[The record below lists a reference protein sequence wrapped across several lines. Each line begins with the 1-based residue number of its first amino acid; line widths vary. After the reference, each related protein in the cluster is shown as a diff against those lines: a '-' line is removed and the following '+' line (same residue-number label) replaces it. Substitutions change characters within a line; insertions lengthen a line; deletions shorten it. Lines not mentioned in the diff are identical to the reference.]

1 MIVDFV
7 IEGGKIVLPDKTVD
21 GAIAINDGKI
31 IKVGKEPSLPRADK
45 IIRIPGKLVFPGVV
59 DIHVHLRDL
68 ELSYKEDFTT
78 GTQAAVVGG
87 VTTLQDMPNTNPL
100 TNSLTALKAKK
111 EIAQKKIL
119 VDTGF
124 FSLLPEQLSEID
136 EILCEGIV
144 GFKIFPHS
152 PYSTLPLSLENL
164 KEVFTRI
171 DGKIPLAI
179 HPDLSTNGEAN
190 INEFL
195 TTHSNKQEAKAIK
208 WIGSILTK
216 RDRLHICHVS
226 AQEALHEI
234 NRLQTRGLNVSCE
247 VTPHHLFLTQGLLL
261 SKKGSIKMLPPL
273 RTKEDVQALHTALKK
288 GAIDA
293 IASDHAPHTLKE
305 KAQSFAQ
312 APPGIPGLET
322 LLSLT
327 LDYALK
333 ENIPL
338 HLLGRLLSTNPAKI
352 YGLTN
357 KGSIIEGR
365 DADLVIIDPRKKHRI
380 DASQF
385 LSKAKYS
392 PFDGFQ
398 VKVTPIMTL
407 IRGTIVCEDKEI
419 LVPPGFGKL
428 VSGAS
433 TREFK

>member
-21 GAIAINDGKI
+21 GAIAIDDGKI

-100 TNSLTALKAKK
+100 TNSCMALKAKK

-136 EILCEGIV
+136 DILYEGIV

-152 PYSTLPLSLENL
+152 PYSTLPLTLENL

-208 WIGSILTK
+208 WIGRILTK
-216 RDRLHICHVS
+216 RDRLHICHIS
-226 AQEALHEI
+226 TQEALQEI

-247 VTPHHLFLTQGLLL
+247 VTPHHLFLTQDLLL
-261 SKKGSIKMLPPL
+261 SKKGEIKMLPPL
-273 RTKEDVQALHTALKK
+273 RTKEDVLALHIALKK

-305 KAQSFAQ
+305 KTQSFAQ

-352 YGLTN
+352 YRLTN
-357 KGSIIEGR
+357 KGSIVEGR
-365 DADLVIIDPRKKHRI
+365 DADLVIIDPRKKHQI

-392 PFDGFQ
+392 PFNGYQ

-419 LVPPGFGKL
+419 LVPPGFGKI
-428 VSGAS
+428 VSGAA

>member
-1 MIVDFV
+1 M
-7 IEGGKIVLPDKTVD
+7 
-21 GAIAINDGKI
+21 
-31 IKVGKEPSLPRADK
+31 
-45 IIRIPGKLVFPGVV
+45 
-59 DIHVHLRDL
+59 
-68 ELSYKEDFTT
+68 
-78 GTQAAVVGG
+78 
-87 VTTLQDMPNTNPL
+87 
-100 TNSLTALKAKK
+100 ALKAKK

-136 EILCEGIV
+136 EILYEGIV

-152 PYSTLPLSLENL
+152 PYSTLPLTLENL

-216 RDRLHICHVS
+216 RDRLHICHIS
-226 AQEALHEI
+226 TQEALQEI

-247 VTPHHLFLTQGLLL
+247 VTPHHLFLTQDLLL
-261 SKKGSIKMLPPL
+261 SKKGEIKMLPPL
-273 RTKEDVQALHTALKK
+273 RTKEDVLALHIALKK

-305 KAQSFAQ
+305 KTQSFAQ

-352 YGLTN
+352 YRLTN
-357 KGSIIEGR
+357 KGSIVEGR
-365 DADLVIIDPRKKHRI
+365 DADLVIIDPRKKHKI

-392 PFDGFQ
+392 PFNGYQ
-398 VKVTPIMTL
+398 VNVTPIMTL

-419 LVPPGFGKL
+419 LVPPGFGKI
-428 VSGAS
+428 VSGAA

>member
-1 MIVDFV
+1 MIVDFI
-7 IEGGKIVLPDKTVD
+7 IEGGKIVLPDKTIE
-21 GAIAINDGKI
+21 GAIAIDDGKI
-31 IKVGKEPSLPRADK
+31 LKVGNEPTLPRADT
-45 IIRIPGKLVFPGVV
+45 IIRIPGKLVFPGII

-87 VTTLQDMPNTNPL
+87 VTSLQDMPNTKPL

-124 FSLLPEQLSEID
+124 FSLLPDHLSEID
-136 EILCEGIV
+136 EILREGIV

-152 PYSTLPLSLENL
+152 PYSTLPLTLENL
-164 KEVFTRI
+164 KEVFARI
-171 DGKIPLAI
+171 NGKIPLAI
-179 HPDLSTNGEAN
+179 HPDLSTDGEAN

-195 TTHSNKQEAKAIK
+195 TTHSNQQETKAIE
-208 WIGSILTK
+208 WIGNILTM

-226 AQEALHEI
+226 AREALQEV
-234 NRLQTRGLNVSCE
+234 NRLKIRGLNVSCE
-247 VTPHHLFLTQGLLL
+247 VTPHHLLLTQDLLS
-261 SKKGSIKMLPPL
+261 SKKGWIKMLPPL
-273 RTKEDVQALHTALKK
+273 RTNEDVRTLQSALKK
-288 GAIDA
+288 GSIDA

-327 LDYALK
+327 IDYAIK
-333 ENIPL
+333 ENTPL

-357 KGSIIEGR
+357 KGGIIEGR
-365 DADLVIIDPRKKHRI
+365 DADLVIIDPKKKNEI

-398 VKVTPIMTL
+398 LNVTPMMTL
-407 IRGTIVCEDKEI
+407 IRGTIACEDSEI
-419 LVPPGFGKL
+419 LIQPGFGKL
-428 VSGAS
+428 ISGTK